1 MGARR
6 VRDAAKV
13 GFVGSL
19 ACIAVAFSAPAM
31 AHNAPEIVSVSSA
44 TPGPLRALE
53 PGRASDRSASITDVK
68 VFPKGEQGSREF
80 HVEEGHLVGI
90 AIAWKDVVGIREG
103 DTIQYQLPKQLDI
116 GGPLTFEI
124 PDRALNRVIAQGVI
138 DVNNYLRITFNKEIA
153 GQTSSGHLTV
163 NAPVLQSGSV
173 GPSILDL
180 GRFGQALVYVD
191 PKSPEMN
198 DLATKKS
205 YSSDMEGDWFPSAE
219 ESDRMPAA
227 DTFSEDPFKD
237 VTEPDEEYPED
248 EPEGEEEPGD
258 FVDAP
263 LDVLDPDAPPMAV
276 IEPGLP
282 LPLISDGGRPLPTA
296 PQKKEPRVSVEASGE
311 EKFTNSDADVS
322 GLASL
327 LDLLG
332 EEDAKE
338 TRAERPH
345 RIFEPIL
352 PGGRKLE
359 GDRAQHPELR
369 GRQEAPGREPHMIP
383 APQEGASSEAH
394 PRHSDVSVQ
403 VDAGRDKSG
412 KPTKEV
418 KVVDKEPQHTAM
430 AEPRPMAGGPWVFP
444 GEMHIMREAQGEFMG
459 GMLPTALAFNA
470 IGFIAIAGGIAV
482 LRKVK

>member
-6 VRDAAKV
+6 VRDVAKV
-13 GFVGSL
+13 GFAGSL

-44 TPGPLRALE
+44 TPGPLQALE

-68 VFPKGEQGSREF
+68 VFPKGEHGGREF
-80 HVEEGHLVGI
+80 HIEEGQLVGI
-90 AIAWKDVVGIREG
+90 AIAWKDVAGIREG
-103 DTIQYQLPKQLDI
+103 DTIQYQLPRQLDI

-124 PDRALNRVIAQGVI
+124 PDRTLNRVIAQGVI
-138 DVNNYLRITFNKEIA
+138 DANNYLRITFNKEIA

-163 NAPVLQSGSV
+163 NAPVLQSGLT
-173 GPSILDL
+173 GPSVLDL
-180 GRFGQALVYVD
+180 GRFGQALVHVD

-205 YSSDMEGDWFPSAE
+205 YSSDLEGAWFPSAE
-219 ESDRMPAA
+219 ASDHMPAV

-248 EPEGEEEPGD
+248 EPEDEEEPGD

-263 LDVLDPDAPPMAV
+263 LDILDPNAPPMAV
-276 IEPGLP
+276 IDPGLP

-311 EKFTNSDADVS
+311 EKTTNSDVDIS

-332 EEDAKE
+332 EENAKE

-352 PGGRKLE
+352 PGGRKPE
-359 GDRAQHPELR
+359 GERVQHPELR
-369 GRQEAPGREPHMIP
+369 GRQEVPGQELHMIP
-383 APQEGASSEAH
+383 APQGATSPEAH
-394 PRHSDVSVQ
+394 PHHSDVNVQ
-403 VDAGRDKSG
+403 VEAGRDKSG